1 MGVRAAV
8 AARKSS
14 QLLTGLIDR
23 MIVDEEIL
31 AEAGSVYGPLS
42 LVNTACNDC
51 ANVEFKEVGS
61 QSGHAILAATA
72 TRCIAGGQRV
82 VRQLQTQRR
91 INA

>member
-1 MGVRAAV
+1 MGVLAAV

>member
-1 MGVRAAV
+1 MLAAV

-42 LVNTACNDC
+42 LVNACNDC
-51 ANVEFKEVGS
+51 ANVEFREVGS